1 MLKGDAGYLRGHRF
15 PPPPFYSYCAS
26 MCVFVF
32 LYVLFQNAGRIDSVA
47 FDILVDYDLV
57 LTD

>member
-15 PPPPFYSYCAS
+15 FFPLLYTYCTS

-32 LYVLFQNAGRIDSVA
+32 LYILLQNAGRIDSVA

>member
-15 PPPPFYSYCAS
+15 PPPLYSYCVS

-47 FDILVDYDLV
+47 FDIPVDYDLV